1 MVLFGDSQ
9 TYSKFTFSQPIF
21 ELMTAWTAAHKDL
34 LNIKL
39 ALCTGDLVEHNGM
52 LTKFNPRMK
61 SETTN
66 ALRRCNGR
74 ASPARFRGGRFCGWT
89 RSIGFFCAGDTSDGL
104 N

>member
-66 ALRRCNGR
+66 APSALQWESVARAFSRRTVLRMDALYRLFLRGR
-74 ASPARFRGGRFCGWT
+74 YVGRG
-89 RSIGFFCAGDTSDGL
+89 
-104 N
+104 

>member
-1 MVLFGDSQ
+1 MVLFGDPQ

-66 ALRRCNGR
+66 APSALQ
-74 ASPARFRGGRFCGWT
+74 W
-89 RSIGFFCAGDTSDGL
+89 
-104 N
+104 